1 MDYSGGFLLVGQDRT
16 TGRRHAWKGQRMIQV
31 TRFNGLKFYINAELI
46 QTVEGTPDTVI
57 TLVNEVKIV
66 VKDKPDLVV
75 DRIIAYQQKVRNPV
89 DQFGAG
95 D

>member
-1 MDYSGGFLLVGQDRT
+1 
-16 TGRRHAWKGQRMIQV
+16 
-31 TRFNGLKFYINAELI
+31 
-46 QTVEGTPDTVI
+46 VI